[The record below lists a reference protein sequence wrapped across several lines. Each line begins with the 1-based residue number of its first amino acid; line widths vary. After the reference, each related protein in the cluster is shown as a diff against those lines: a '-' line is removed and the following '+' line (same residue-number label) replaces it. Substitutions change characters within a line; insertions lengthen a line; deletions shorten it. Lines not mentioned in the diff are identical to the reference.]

1 MPRGMGRGGGRG
13 GRTDYTLLKEGQTA
27 LFDEESGKN
36 KATVWRLMGLAKK
49 EAWVRLRLG
58 SRADFLHSQVPIS
71 HANNGMLMQLLVI
84 ATVFLFISSL
94 ATVAVPKLAG
104 ELIDVCIKF
113 HAGGSEGKEAAKKHL
128 NRKLL
133 PQLCTGLQAC
143 CNHCSWVLCAEDQ
156 VAGSR
161 IIDFLVGR
169 GFFRQARRLTWH
181 CIIHYFTHAS
191 KPEGW

>member
-1 MPRGMGRGGGRG
+1 MPRPSVGRGGGRG

-49 EAWVRLRLG
+49 EAWVRHRLG
-58 SRADFLHSQVPIS
+58 GRAKHMQTHIFIS
-71 HANNGMLMQLLVI
+71 DADNGLIMQLLVI

-133 PQLCTGLQAC
+133 PHFGAQAC
-143 CNHCSWVLCAEDQ
+143 IVSMELMPMGALH
-156 VAGSR
+156 
-161 IIDFLVGR
+161 
-169 GFFRQARRLTWH
+169 
-181 CIIHYFTHAS
+181 
-191 KPEGW
+191 